1 MIGGVAEETR
11 AHEVDY
17 AKPFTEEQ
25 VRTGRH
31 RERAGGLW
39 DELGRL
45 QLDFMLSQ
53 GLEPSS
59 RLLDVGCGPLR
70 AGIRFVDYLE
80 PGNYYGVD
88 VNASLLDA
96 GYEVELPDRL
106 REKLPRDHLRA
117 TDRFDCD
124 FGVEFDFAIAQS
136 LFTHISLSHV
146 RLCLYRIAARMRPD
160 GRLFATFFEA
170 PAQFSLDGVL
180 DGHHPRRKDKFT
192 ERNPFWY
199 WPGDLEWAASFAPWE
214 FRYIGDWNHP
224 RNQKM
229 AEFRRR
235 AD

>member
-1 MIGGVAEETR
+1 VAEETK
-11 AHEVDY
+11 AEEVDY
-17 AKPFTEEQ
+17 AKPFTTEQ
-25 VRTGRH
+25 VRAGGH
-31 RERAGGLW
+31 RVRAGGLW
-39 DELGRL
+39 DELGEL
-45 QLDFMLSQ
+45 QLAFLVAQ

-59 RLLDVGCGPLR
+59 LLLDVGCGPLR

-80 PGNYYGVD
+80 AGHYYGLD

-96 GYEVELPDRL
+96 GYDVELPKNL
-106 REKLPRDHLRA
+106 RAKLPRDHLRA

-136 LFTHISLSHV
+136 LFTHISLSQV
-146 RLCLYRIAARMRPD
+146 RLCLYRVAHAMRPG

-170 PAQFSLDGVL
+170 PAAFALDGVL
-180 DGHHPRRKDKFT
+180 DGDNPRRKDKFT

-224 RNQKM
+224 RGQKM
-229 AEFRRR
+229 AEFRRV
-235 AD
+235 AG